1 MINIFRNALFGDG
14 HITAPN
20 KKGNV
25 QLIFT
30 STQLSNIEFK
40 SKLLNS
46 NVKMKKQGKNAYG
59 KKDLYITTKTVPAQS
74 TNKIE
79 HINKL
84 SIEDFFLWLIDDGS
98 FHKHKH
104 FMNLNSH
111 ALTEL
116 ENKELNSYLNNCL
129 NIKAR
134 IYTEIKRD
142 GRKFW
147 YQYLPKSEVLNF
159 KPAFQKFI
167 ITNNL
172 YGYEYKIGL
181 TSQTIALC
189 E

>member
-1 MINIFRNALFGDG
+1 MINIFRNAMFGDG
-14 HITAPN
+14 HIGTVN
-20 KKGNV
+20 LKGTV
-25 QLIFT
+25 QLKFS
-30 STQLSNIEFK
+30 STQLSNIELK
-40 SKLLNS
+40 AKLLNS
-46 NVKMKKQGKNAYG
+46 NIIQRPQHKTAFG
-59 KKDLYITTKTVPAQS
+59 KKDLYITTKRVMCENL
-74 TNKIE
+74 NKIE
-79 HINKL
+79 QINKL

-134 IYTEIKRD
+134 IYTETKKD

-147 YQYLPKSEVLNF
+147 YQYLPKAEVLKF
-159 KPAFQKFI
+159 KPAFQNFI